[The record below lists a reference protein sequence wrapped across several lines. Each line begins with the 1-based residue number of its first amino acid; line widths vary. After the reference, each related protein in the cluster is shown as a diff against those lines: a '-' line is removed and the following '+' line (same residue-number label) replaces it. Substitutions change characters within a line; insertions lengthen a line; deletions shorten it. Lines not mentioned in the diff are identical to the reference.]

1 MTGRQVNTFGG
12 RSSNRRIDPN
22 RGPLAKREPFRL
34 PATGFY
40 IAFVLF
46 SIIIA
51 LFVWLVLYETGD
63 ESAANWAI
71 ISGVACLSGA
81 VIFRE
86 AFLTSMRKKMLSRE
100 RRLIS
105 NVSGEFEVPKPS
117 FKLTVE
123 HNAAWVRS
131 MQQKSDAA
139 NVLGGLA
146 DGHRE
151 VFLLCEEYLEVIKS
165 ELPRVAA
172 GSPRF
177 AAFRKGT
184 VVANRL
190 HYEHMIRWAK
200 LEAAGATGSAGSD
213 SDEAFKRRSRQA
225 AQALD
230 TALSHYPDE
239 RLLIELRG
247 SFAAVDRV
255 DGFGEVID
263 VEGEVIEAES

>member
-1 MTGRQVNTFGG
+1 MTGRQASTLS
-12 RSSNRRIDPN
+12 RADRRVGAN

-34 PATGFY
+34 PAAGFY

-46 SIIIA
+46 SLLVA
-51 LFVWLVLYETGD
+51 LFVWMVLHETGD

-131 MQQKSDAA
+131 MQQKSEAA

-200 LEAAGATGSAGSD
+200 LEAAGVNMSSLDGH
-213 SDEAFKRRSRQA
+213 SDEARQKRSRRA
-225 AQALD
+225 VYALD
-230 TALSHYPDE
+230 AALSHYPEE
-239 RLLIELRG
+239 RLLIELRET
-247 SFAAVDRV
+247 FAAVDRV
-255 DGFGEVID
+255 DGYGNVID